1 MDKNS
6 KLYYLTLMGNRW
18 LATRI
23 EFLGNFVV
31 VRFYQIAIEF
41 GKNIFFATKLSIA
54 VAAVAAGGSI
64 SPGLAGLAITYA
76 LDVIDMLN
84 WLLRITA
91 DLETN
96 SVTFERILVNIYFT
110 LLNMFFKKNILSI
123 M

>member
-96 SVTFERILVNIYFT
+96 SVTFERILVNI
-110 LLNMFFKKNILSI
+110 ILFH
-123 M
+123 